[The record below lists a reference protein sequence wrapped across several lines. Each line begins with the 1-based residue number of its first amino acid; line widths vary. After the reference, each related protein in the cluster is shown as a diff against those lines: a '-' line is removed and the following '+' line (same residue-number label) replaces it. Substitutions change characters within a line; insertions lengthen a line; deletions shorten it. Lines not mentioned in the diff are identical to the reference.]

1 MLYLLVGMG
10 GIGIRSPSSM
20 VNAEYGWSHLMS
32 RPLLEGLVGDELL
45 LRQTR
50 ISREIKL
57 ARTKSDESVKNE
69 ITCCSDEGSNKCL
82 TFASVKGA
90 STWLSA

>member
-1 MLYLLVGMG
+1 MLYLPVGIG
-10 GIGIRSPSSM
+10 VIGIRSPSIRAE
-20 VNAEYGWSHLMS
+20 AEYGWSHSMS
-32 RPLLEGLVGDELL
+32 RQLLEGLVGDELL

-69 ITCCSDEGSNKCL
+69 ISCCSDENSNRCL
-82 TFASVKGA
+82 TFASVK
-90 STWLSA
+90 